1 MEWTALITTKQSL
14 MQSPTG
20 ARSTK
25 MEKKRRMP
33 KKGSISV
40 KSDSNRMEELLDCF
54 AFKKVPTV
62 ERARKR
68 DMRKESKDAP
78 EKKPKLLSDILSGE
92 NLPSLVPSY
101 TTNGNGAAARSNTGI
116 PVSKEPSSRWSR
128 VPLPLSKR
136 DPILAVQHWER
147 EGSVPYTPPSDI
159 PLHPTSVI
167 EYTGAFLR
175 LVVER

>member
-20 ARSTK
+20 ARSNK

-68 DMRKESKDAP
+68 DLRKESKDSREEAKVAQRYSLWR
-78 EKKPKLLSDILSGE
+78 ESALLSSFVHNE
-92 NLPSLVPSY
+92 
-101 TTNGNGAAARSNTGI
+101 
-116 PVSKEPSSRWSR
+116 W
-128 VPLPLSKR
+128 
-136 DPILAVQHWER
+136 
-147 EGSVPYTPPSDI
+147 
-159 PLHPTSVI
+159 
-167 EYTGAFLR
+167 
-175 LVVER
+175 

>member
-14 MQSPTG
+14 MQSPTEN
-20 ARSTK
+20 RSTK
-25 MEKKRRMP
+25 MERKSRMP
-33 KKGSISV
+33 KKGPISV

-68 DMRKESKDAP
+68 DLRKESKDAP

-101 TTNGNGAAARSNTGI
+101 TGI